1 MEKSLELKNLFV
13 KVAGKDIL
21 SDVNLKIKA
30 GEVCVLMGPNG
41 AGKST
46 ISNVIMGNPKYEV
59 VSGDIILDGE
69 VITNLKTNERAKK
82 GLFMSFQHP
91 SEISGVTMANFL
103 RTSYNIMHEKKLN
116 VGQFHKLLKEKMLD
130 LNMDGKFRSRFVNAG
145 FSGGE
150 KKRSEI
156 LQLVLFEP
164 SFAIL
169 DEIDSGL
176 DVDALKLV
184 AKNINILKTKNNM
197 GIIIIT
203 HYNKILDYLKAD
215 KVFVLK
221 NGKIVRE
228 GGACLAKEI
237 EVSGF
242 NK

>member
-1 MEKSLELKNLFV
+1 MFV

-103 RTSYNIMHEKKLN
+103 RTSYNIMHEKNWMLASFIN
-116 VGQFHKLLKEKMLD
+116 CLKRK
-130 LNMDGKFRSRFVNAG
+130 
-145 FSGGE
+145 
-150 KKRSEI
+150 
-156 LQLVLFEP
+156 
-164 SFAIL
+164 
-169 DEIDSGL
+169 
-176 DVDALKLV
+176 
-184 AKNINILKTKNNM
+184 
-197 GIIIIT
+197 
-203 HYNKILDYLKAD
+203 
-215 KVFVLK
+215 
-221 NGKIVRE
+221 
-228 GGACLAKEI
+228 C
-237 EVSGF
+237 
-242 NK
+242 

>member
-1 MEKSLELKNLFV
+1 
-13 KVAGKDIL
+13 
-21 SDVNLKIKA
+21 
-30 GEVCVLMGPNG
+30 
-41 AGKST
+41 
-46 ISNVIMGNPKYEV
+46 
-59 VSGDIILDGE
+59 
-69 VITNLKTNERAKK
+69 
-82 GLFMSFQHP
+82 
-91 SEISGVTMANFL
+91 
-103 RTSYNIMHEKKLN
+103 
-116 VGQFHKLLKEKMLD
+116 MLD